1 MGKIR
6 KFLGFLT
13 VLFVCAF
20 VRNAMSAAYTCPT
33 YKTYVSCAKN
43 TYLSDCGSSN
53 WNGAILVE
61 DNLATG
67 NSCVSC
73 PAGYVCD
80 GGLACPKKTEIT
92 ITYNLNGGTGTAPS
106 PKTCSTTSGT
116 CELDKG
122 TASNTYGRAGYTL
135 MGWSTDSGASS
146 GEAVFKID
154 NPTSDL
160 TVYAIWLKCP
170 GGTGKPASA
179 PAAVACPACTDYKYS
194 HPTVGICI
202 TPQEGYYSTGCGEGG
217 DNCTGQSKCRFDNG
231 TKKAYYCTGGQ
242 RYEVKPG
249 YYPTRCGASG
259 TQAGPIANNEQCRS
273 QAQCPVGSY
282 CQNGVLFG
290 CPEGY
295 RDNQTPGLAYES
307 QCAKLVEAGKYVNSS
322 KEVVECQIG
331 YYCPGGL
338 ASYGMVGPQMR
349 CAQGYTS
356 EAGAGAKSDC
366 YINVP
371 AGHYRVGTTG
381 QTFAKC
387 PAGTYSLIHQ
397 AYDGVMDYCRTP
409 QDGYAATKCES
420 DGTGCTAMTQC
431 YGRDVYCTDGIEHQ
445 VDPGYRA
452 YNCEGISPDPMVS
465 NTPRGCKEQIQCTGS
480 MYCMDGIWAYC
491 PNGYDDNPAD
501 GKSQKTDCK
510 MDVPAGYY
518 IDVADATEPVEC
530 DIGYACPAHTV
541 SAGMV
546 SSTGG
551 HTPCP
556 PNYSSDAG
564 ATALTR
570 CYILITGGNYR
581 VGITG
586 TSYLPCEPGSYSET
600 HKAYY
605 NVPDVCSPC
614 NQFTY
619 SGEGATS
626 CKQPDEGYY
635 VTGCDPSFR
644 GRACTGQAQC
654 TGTTYCED
662 GEKKDCPEP
671 FVDDETDGKS
681 SISQCIVNI
690 DAGYTINSAT
700 SYGGLAVCAAGSY
713 CVAAQGRPGHF
724 YSNQK
729 KCPTDYTSETGAKAE
744 TECYIDVPGGQ
755 YRGGTDGTEM
765 ASCPAGTAIEAHK
778 AYYGQPDLCESCQNF
793 TFSAQG
799 ATECRTVDT
808 GYYASSCSTSQPGVQ
823 CKDQIQCTGATY
835 CEGAKKYDCPDPFTD
850 DTVDGKTHIRQCQAA
865 VPAGSTIV
873 STGDHQYAV
882 EQCSAGFVCPAAT
895 IDYGAPE
902 QNKSVCG
909 DNMWSAAG
917 AAECTPCIDGYSNS
931 GPDAADHAGNA
942 SCTIVCPAGQY
953 VETAS
958 GKCVSVGDGYFG
970 VGAEIPAGTTGGRT
984 QCPEDYRDGPAATSQ
999 DLCLKQEELV
1009 GEQVSPSLPE
1019 NCASFELGTCE
1030 PETCVRE
1037 TYYSGSV
1044 KTACE
1049 DSLDCTKPITSVVP
1063 NPNYYDSSNM
1073 CLACPAEYPLSAGTT
1088 GGQNM
1093 CYKNCTR
1100 ACEKPA
1106 CPDNA
1111 MCDYTET
1118 STSGTEYYN
1127 SGSCSAA
1134 ESVCEYTFECNTGYH
1149 KSDDSAACELNTY
1162 TITLNKN
1169 GGSGTVN
1176 GATGTTD
1183 ATQQCQHGV
1192 SCQLPD
1198 GDGLVRENWVF
1209 TGWGT
1214 TSGCT
1219 SGDSEMTF
1227 TGAQTIYA
1235 CWSQTA
1241 TECKVG
1247 QYYNGSDYEDCPK
1260 GWYCPGV
1267 GNVALDQTG
1276 CGTQCPG
1283 GGTTD
1288 GTGNSASTAC
1298 YLTCSGSSI
1307 TGGQTT
1313 PVSGKVN
1320 YNGSS
1325 YPACT
1330 YNVSCNPGYVPENV
1344 GTASATCTQCENG
1357 VVCPGGE
1364 SEYEP
1369 ETCPAGSYCV
1379 AGIQT
1384 ACPDGGQSTAG
1395 ANSSEKCFKT
1405 NMPCTVGNGT
1415 GTQTCNYDADTDS
1428 YTDCGVCNLGAC
1440 NDGYYNDGGECEIC
1454 PVGSYCAGGV
1464 LKSCPVGG
1472 TSDTGAESETQCY
1485 RVCEPT
1491 LDITNGSAS
1500 LSTTSKPYY
1509 DGAEYAACQ
1518 YVAECDENYK
1528 PQNSPGENPSCV
1540 WADADACPVGSYCP
1554 PDSAEPILC
1563 PDGGTTDGGATDSTM
1578 CYKTNMSCSSEH
1590 GTGTQTCHYDGH
1602 SGYTDCDACVMDMC
1616 NDGYY
1621 VDNGACTI
1629 CPIGSFCADGVRE
1642 ECPNDGL
1649 TETTGA
1655 SENTACYLTNVPCQ
1669 MDSGSGVQ
1677 TCHYDGSD
1685 YEDCGECMV
1694 NTCDEGYYINDGE
1707 CDICPAGSFCTGGVA
1722 KSCYTETRG
1731 QYSLSDEGMSSINEC
1746 YRECVAGENVATV
1759 EGREYMDGD
1768 NTCEITRCVAGYLLN
1783 GDACTECSA
1792 GSYCDG
1798 SETEFSCAA
1807 LGNGDW
1813 SMSDSGATSSKM
1825 CYQTCESY
1833 PLNGGATAI
1842 PLDEQVYYDALCQ
1855 YRGEMADGTPCMI
1868 VGDECIETCASDQE
1882 MIDGVCT
1889 PCDREHALSYK
1900 PNGNCQVASCTANYH
1915 PNGDQCEYNFK
1926 DCTMPNA
1933 EYSVQ
1938 EWDFQRGGFGA
1949 CTVQECEYGFH
1960 VSGNAC
1966 VSDVQQC
1973 NVENG
1978 TGVREWN
1985 HRENKWGTCIATY
1998 CDPGYTNDPSETNE
2012 HGVQCGVCA
2021 NRFGARG
2028 EPAVAVSSYVQ
2039 GCEIAS
2045 CMYQGELYNLENNE
2059 CVRIC
2064 PLKEEE
2070 DETGTRVWDPTREK
2084 CVTTCNDGYIPWP

>member
-20 VRNAMSAAYTCPT
+20 VRNAMSASYTCPT

-106 PKTCSTTSGT
+106 PKTCSAGASCSLNDGNTT
-116 CELDKG
+116 DFKR
-122 TASNTYGRAGYTL
+122 NGYVL
-135 MGWSTDSGASS
+135 VGWSTSSTATSGVFEITAPQQNTTYY
-146 GEAVFKID
+146 AVWK
-154 NPTSDL
+154 
-160 TVYAIWLKCP
+160 
-170 GGTGKPASA
+170 
-179 PAAVACPACTDYKYS
+179 ACPAGQYKPSTENARALCSVCPQGTYRGTPGAISCLTIAAGYYCSSSTASFPEYNTYEGCKAISPCLNFSYCVDGVQYTPDAGYYATGCDPLFRGRACTD
-194 HPTVGICI
+194 
-202 TPQEGYYSTGCGEGG
+202 
-217 DNCTGQSKCRFDNG
+217 
-231 TKKAYYCTGGQ
+231 
-242 RYEVKPG
+242 
-249 YYPTRCGASG
+249 
-259 TQAGPIANNEQCRS
+259 
-273 QAQCPVGSY
+273 QAQC
-282 CQNGVLFG
+282 
-290 CPEGY
+290 
-295 RDNQTPGLAYES
+295 T
-307 QCAKLVEAGKYVNSS
+307 
-322 KEVVECQIG
+322 
-331 YYCPGGL
+331 
-338 ASYGMVGPQMR
+338 
-349 CAQGYTS
+349 
-356 EAGAGAKSDC
+356 
-366 YINVP
+366 
-371 AGHYRVGTTG
+371 GTTYCEG
-381 QTFAKC
+381 GEQKDC
-387 PAGTYSLIHQ
+387 PAG
-397 AYDGVMDYCRTP
+397 YD
-409 QDGYAATKCES
+409 
-420 DGTGCTAMTQC
+420 
-431 YGRDVYCTDGIEHQ
+431 
-445 VDPGYRA
+445 
-452 YNCEGISPDPMVS
+452 N
-465 NTPRGCKEQIQCTGS
+465 NTEP
-480 MYCMDGIWAYC
+480 
-491 PNGYDDNPAD
+491 
-501 GKSQKTDCK
+501 GKSKKTDCK

-518 IDVADATEPVEC
+518 IDVADAAEPVEC
-530 DIGYACPAHTV
+530 NVGYACPAHTV

-556 PNYSSDAG
+556 PSYSSDAG
-564 ATALTR
+564 ATALTK

-586 TSYLPCEPGSYSET
+586 TSYLPCEPGTYSET

-605 NVPDVCSPC
+605 NV
-614 NQFTY
+614 
-619 SGEGATS
+619 
-626 CKQPDEGYY
+626 
-635 VTGCDPSFR
+635 
-644 GRACTGQAQC
+644 
-654 TGTTYCED
+654 
-662 GEKKDCPEP
+662 
-671 FVDDETDGKS
+671 
-681 SISQCIVNI
+681 
-690 DAGYTINSAT
+690 
-700 SYGGLAVCAAGSY
+700 
-713 CVAAQGRPGHF
+713 
-724 YSNQK
+724 
-729 KCPTDYTSETGAKAE
+729 
-744 TECYIDVPGGQ
+744 
-755 YRGGTDGTEM
+755 
-765 ASCPAGTAIEAHK
+765 
-778 AYYGQPDLCESCQNF
+778 PDLCESCQNF

-808 GYYASSCSTSQPGVQ
+808 GYYASSCSPSQPGVQ

-835 CEGAKKYDCPDPFTD
+835 CADAKKYDCPDPFTD
-850 DTVDGKTHIRQCQAA
+850 DTVDGKAHIRQCQAA

-895 IDYGAPE
+895 IDYGVTE

-931 GPDAADHAGNA
+931 GPDAADHAGSA

-1063 NPNYYDSSNM
+1063 NPNYYGSSNM
-1073 CLACPAEYPLSAGTT
+1073 CLACPAEYPLSAGTA

-1111 MCDYTET
+1111 VCDYAET

-1149 KSDDSAACELNTY
+1149 KSDDGTACELNTY

-1276 CGTQCPG
+1276 CGTQCPS

-1288 GTGNSASTAC
+1288 GTGNSANTAC

-1472 TSDTGAESETQCY
+1472 TSDTGAKSETQCY

-1540 WADADACPVGSYCP
+1540 WADAGACPVGSYCP

-1590 GTGTQTCHYDGH
+1590 GTGTQTCHYDG
-1602 SGYTDCDACVMDMC
+1602 
-1616 NDGYY
+1616 
-1621 VDNGACTI
+1621 
-1629 CPIGSFCADGVRE
+1629 
-1642 ECPNDGL
+1642 
-1649 TETTGA
+1649 
-1655 SENTACYLTNVPCQ
+1655 
-1669 MDSGSGVQ
+1669 
-1677 TCHYDGSD
+1677 SD
-1685 YEDCGECMV
+1685 YADCGECMV

-1768 NTCEITRCVAGYLLN
+1768 NTCEITRCDAGYLLN

-1807 LGNGDW
+1807 LGDGDW

-1825 CYQTCESY
+1825 CYQICESY

-1842 PLDEQVYYDALCQ
+1842 PLDDQVYYDALCQ